1 LQKSFI
7 VSTLEP
13 FSSFF
18 KLTAM
23 RAIWKGH
30 IQFSLVTIPIRIYN
44 AIDAGQTISFNLLSK
59 EGNNPVSYEKK
70 DKVTGETLKNDEIVK
85 GYQYEPGQYVLID
98 QEDFDKVK
106 LKSEKVIEIQGFVD
120 YQEVHPTLF
129 ESPYYIGP
137 DGDVAAKTYGLLSHT
152 LKETGKIAV
161 GKVVLRDRETPVLL
175 SPLDGGMVMYK
186 LRYPHEVKK
195 IREVPQLIDVKPEK
209 EQLKLA
215 KTLVDSMTVK
225 FDNIEMKDHYYDKL
239 KSIIDAKVSGRE
251 VVSVSETEE
260 PAKKAVDIM
269 SALKASIEASKKPME
284 KAKGGAKKEKE
295 KEEKAEKTQKKTRRK
310 AS

>member
-1 LQKSFI
+1 
-7 VSTLEP
+7 
-13 FSSFF
+13 
-18 KLTAM
+18 M

-59 EGNNPVSYEKK
+59 EGHNPVSYEKK
-70 DKVTGETLKNDEIVK
+70 DKVTGETLKNDDIVK
-85 GYQYEPGQYVLID
+85 GYQYEPGQYVIVD
-98 QEDFDKVK
+98 NEDFAKVK

-120 YQEVHPTLF
+120 YTEVHPTLF
-129 ESPYYIGP
+129 ESPYYLGP

-161 GKVVLRDRETPVLL
+161 GKVVLRDRETPVLMA
-175 SPLDGGMVMYK
+175 PHEGGMVMYK
-186 LRYPHEVKK
+186 LRYPHEVRS

-215 KTLVDSMTVK
+215 KTLVESMAMK
-225 FDNIEMKDHYYDKL
+225 MDQIEMKDHYYDAL
-239 KSIIDAKVSGRE
+239 KEIIDAKVAGRE
-251 VVSVSETEE
+251 VVSVSEEE
-260 PAKKAVDIM
+260 GPKKVVDIM
-269 SALKASIEASKKPME
+269 TALKASIDASKKPME
-284 KAKGGAKKEKE
+284 KAKGTTAKAAKAAKEDKKEKPV
-295 KEEKAEKTQKKTRRK
+295 KRRK